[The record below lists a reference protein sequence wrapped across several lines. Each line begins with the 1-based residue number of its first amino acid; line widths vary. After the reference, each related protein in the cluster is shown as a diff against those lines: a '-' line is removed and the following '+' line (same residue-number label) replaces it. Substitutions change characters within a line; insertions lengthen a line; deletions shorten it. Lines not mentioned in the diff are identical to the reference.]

1 MIIVFLCKHSVTKE
15 RKNTTMSV
23 VAEGSADIFAVLFG
37 SKNDVDS
44 VSHVTDK
51 VVTIEDVSF
60 KTICFLRDHE
70 SNHHLLRD
78 FIIEHLG
85 GVVHGP
91 LTESETYMMREPLWS
106 LRHVVSMDTAAHLL
120 KSISMLYFPFM
131 HYKIDPFL
139 DGFMD
144 HYSHTMFSFWTQPTL
159 KDVCLDGFGD
169 YRKDLAKLV
178 ASATPDVLNWL
189 HLFSDYLTTDQL
201 VRAFRYMSDKNL
213 FCEWYMSADS
223 ATVIDDLMNKVV
235 THPNDRYALVTRGIK
250 EHDDPV
256 FFDFINLDEFM
267 VDTRV
272 RSWQEIVNLNQ
283 YGYSY
288 LYEKDDPKYYL
299 QIESTDKF
307 SALDGAEVSGYSM
320 SVLRSYHDFVT
331 VGDEMDVCV
340 ANKASYYNDVVN
352 GDGVLIQFKKN
363 DKSVLGYFVKRT
375 NDAGEQVVRVSEL
388 RGVHNAI
395 APEDLD
401 VSDLVDG
408 PLRSLLCSDATSA
421 HT

>member
-1 MIIVFLCKHSVTKE
+1 
-15 RKNTTMSV
+15 MSV
-23 VAEGSADIFAVLFG
+23 IAEGPADIFAVLFDN
-37 SKNDVDS
+37 KNDVDS

-60 KTICFLRDHE
+60 KTICFLNDHE
-70 SNHHLLRD
+70 NNQHLLRD
-78 FIIEHLG
+78 FVIEHLG

-91 LTESETYMMREPLWS
+91 LTESETYIMCEPLWP
-106 LRHVVSMDTAAHLL
+106 LRHVVDMDTAAHLL

-144 HYSHTMFSFWTQPTL
+144 HYSHTMFSFWAQPTL

-201 VRAFRYMSDKNL
+201 VRAFRYMNENKV
-213 FCEWYMSADS
+213 FCEWYMSVDS
-223 ATVIDDLMNKVV
+223 ATIIDDLMNKVV
-235 THPNDRYALVTRGIK
+235 TCPNDRYALVTSGI
-250 EHDDPV
+250 DDYDYPIL
-256 FFDFINLDEFM
+256 FDSIDLDEIRA
-267 VDTRV
+267 DARV
-272 RSWQEIVNLNQ
+272 RSWQEIVNLNED
-283 YGYSY
+283 GYSY

-299 QIESTDKF
+299 HIESTDKF
-307 SALDGAEVSGYSM
+307 SALDAAEVSGYSM
-320 SVLRSYHDFVT
+320 SVLHSYHDFVT

-340 ANKASYYNDVVN
+340 AKRGSYYDNVVN

-363 DKSVLGYFVKRT
+363 GRRFLGHFVKGT
-375 NDAGEQVVRVSEL
+375 DDAGEQVVQVSEL
-388 RGVHNAI
+388 RGVENAI
-395 APEDLD
+395 APDDLD

-408 PLRSLLCSDATSA
+408 PLRSLLCSEATST
-421 HT
+421 HM